1 VRADQFIPVC
11 EPVLAGREAQYV
23 ADCVATAWIS
33 SAGDYL
39 QRFERGMAELC
50 GVGHGVA
57 CANGT
62 AALHLACA
70 ALALGPGDEV
80 IAPAFSIISTA
91 NAIVQTGATPV
102 LADVEPDTLC
112 LDPAQIEARIGPHT
126 KAIMPVH
133 MYGHPAEMDAIMAIA
148 GRHGLAVIED
158 AAQVHGAAY
167 HGRPLGGIG
176 HLGCFSFFAN
186 KLITTGE
193 GGMVVTNDPALADRL
208 RLLRNLAHGRRRF
221 EHEELGFNYRL
232 TNLQAAVGQAQLERL
247 GQIKAAKAAIGDRY
261 NANLADL
268 AEAGALTLY
277 WGRSRPGAEPVMWMY
292 GLLLPEGVDR
302 DGFMK
307 RLAACGVDTRA
318 FFLPLNQQPL
328 YDGTRR
334 GMPDLRGSYPVSE
347 DAGRR
352 GLYLP
357 SGVGLTEAQ
366 IDRASQVLRELLAE
380 G

>member
-1 VRADQFIPVC
+1 MSADQFIPVC
-11 EPVLAGREAQYV
+11 EPVLAGREDQYV

-33 SAGDYL
+33 SAGAYL
-39 QRFERGMAELC
+39 NKFEQGMAALC
-50 GVGHGVA
+50 GVGQGVA

-70 ALALGPGDEV
+70 ALGLAPGDEV

-102 LADVEPDTLC
+102 LVDVEPDTLC
-112 LDPAQIEARIGPHT
+112 LDPVQIESKVGPRT

-133 MYGHPAEMDAIMAIA
+133 MYGHPADMDPIMEIA
-148 GRHGLAVIED
+148 GRHGLAIIED

-167 HGRPLGGIG
+167 RGRPLGGIG
-176 HLGCFSFFAN
+176 TMGCFSFFAN

-193 GGMVVTNDPALADRL
+193 GGMVVTNDESLAERL

-232 TNLQAAVGQAQLERL
+232 TNLQAAVGLAQLERL
-247 GQIKAAKAAIGDRY
+247 EEIKTAKAAIGDRY
-261 NANLADL
+261 NANLGDL
-268 AEAGALTLY
+268 RELTLF
-277 WGRSRPGAEPVMWMY
+277 WGKARPKASPVMWMY
-292 GLLLPEGVDR
+292 GLLLPEGLDR
-302 DGFMK
+302 DRFME
-307 RLAACGVDTRA
+307 RLRGRGVDTRA
-318 FFLPLNQQPL
+318 FFLPLNRQPL
-328 YDGTRR
+328 YDGSRR
-334 GMPDLRGSYPVSE
+334 GMPDLRGSFPVSE

-352 GLYLP
+352 GFYLP
-357 SGVGLTEAQ
+357 SGVGLGDEQ
-366 IDRASQVLRELLAE
+366 IDRASQVVRELLAE